1 MEEPSEGQGGM
12 VSTVMRIW
20 LRHDCLRP
28 ASWVS
33 LCLAVCAALAPVSE
47 SGVPLFGWGILTAAV
62 AIGMGEV
69 PASIPLWTFQVYARR
84 WVFGG
89 FTWSA
94 LAVTHG
100 VYWHIVRLLWPTAG
114 LVMGVAFMA
123 IFQPSYSVEQLPW
136 LIGGGWG
143 VIVLT
148 AGTLITFL
156 VSGFLIADAYSG
168 TLVTGWT
175 AITIVGWSF
184 AFLPPWLVWT
194 IPAVLFVGWI
204 CVGSVLLL
212 LATGVFSGDYT
223 ESFGSILLRNDSVA
237 GVPKEDVFSSIGFLG
252 ILPVRSQ
259 WRRSVRMIVIAI
271 LLVAMV
277 GWLLLTTSAIPRY
290 EFLASIVFGA
300 TAIPAA
306 SLLDGYKVVS
316 DWEYLMPC
324 RRRSRWL
331 ETLTTPN
338 RISQA
343 GIVLVS
349 YGAIILWPPLVV
361 SLAAVGSSGAG
372 SGLQAAIF
380 LAVIAVT
387 TLMACLILQ
396 RARARTE
403 TVFAVT
409 LTVWVIGVWSMVLVC
424 QSLS

>member
-1 MEEPSEGQGGM
+1 M

-20 LRHDCLRP
+20 LRHDRLRP

-33 LCLAVCAALAPVSE
+33 LCLAVCAALAPLSE
-47 SGVPLFGWGILTAAV
+47 SGFPLFGWGILTAAV

-69 PASIPLWTFQVYARR
+69 PASVPFWSFKVYVRR

-89 FTWSA
+89 FTRSA
-94 LAVTHG
+94 SVVTHA

-114 LVMGVAFMA
+114 LVMGVAFME
-123 IFQPSYSVEQLPW
+123 IFRPIYSVEQLSW
-136 LIGGGWG
+136 LIGGGWI
-143 VIVLT
+143 VIALT
-148 AGTLITFL
+148 AATLVTFL

-168 TLVTGWT
+168 TLVTGWS

-184 AFLPPWLVWT
+184 AFLPPWLVCT
-194 IPAVLFVGWI
+194 IPLVLFVCWI

-212 LATGVFSGDYT
+212 LAASVFSGGYT
-223 ESFGSILLRNDSVA
+223 ESFGSILLRNDSVS
-237 GVPKEDVFSSIGFLG
+237 GGPKEDVFSSIGFLG

-259 WRRSVRMIVIAI
+259 WRRSVRMVVIVI

-290 EFLASIVFGA
+290 EILASIVFGA
-300 TAIPAA
+300 IAIPTA

-316 DWEYLMPC
+316 DWEYLVPC
-324 RRRSRWL
+324 RRRSRWS
-331 ETLTTPN
+331 EILTTPN

-372 SGLQAAIF
+372 SGLQAASF
-380 LAVIAVT
+380 LAVIVVT
-387 TLMACLILQ
+387 TLMACLIFQ

-409 LTVWVIGVWSMVLVC
+409 LTVWVIGVWSLVLVC

>member
-1 MEEPSEGQGGM
+1 MQEPSESQGGM
-12 VSTVMRIW
+12 VSTVIRIW

-33 LCLAVCAALAPVSE
+33 LCLAFCAALAPLSE

-69 PASIPLWTFQVYARR
+69 PASVPLWSLQVYARR

-89 FTWSA
+89 FTRSASA
-94 LAVTHG
+94 LTHG
-100 VYWHIVRLLWPTAG
+100 VYWHILRLLWATAG
-114 LVMGVAFMA
+114 LVMGLAFTA
-123 IFQPSYSVEQLPW
+123 IFWPIYSAEQLPW
-136 LIGGGWG
+136 LISGGFI
-143 VIVLT
+143 VIALT
-148 AGTLITFL
+148 AGTLVTFL
-156 VSGFLIADAYSG
+156 VSGFMIADAYSG
-168 TLVTGWT
+168 ALVTGWI

-184 AFLPPWLVWT
+184 ALLPPWLVWT
-194 IPAVLFVGWI
+194 IPFVLFVGWI
-204 CVGSVLLL
+204 CVGCVLLL
-212 LATGVFSGDYT
+212 LAAGVFSGGYT
-223 ESFGSILLRNDSVA
+223 ESFGSILLRDDSGA
-237 GVPKEDVFSSIGFLG
+237 GGPKEDVFSSIGFLG

-277 GWLLLTTSAIPRY
+277 GWLLLTTSVNPRY

-300 TAIPAA
+300 IAIPAA

-316 DWEYLMPC
+316 DWEYLVPF
-324 RRRSRWL
+324 RKRFRWS

-361 SLAAVGSSGAG
+361 SLAAVGNSGAG

-387 TLMACLILQ
+387 TLVACLILQ

>member
-1 MEEPSEGQGGM
+1 
-12 VSTVMRIW
+12 
-20 LRHDCLRP
+20 
-28 ASWVS
+28 
-33 LCLAVCAALAPVSE
+33 
-47 SGVPLFGWGILTAAV
+47 
-62 AIGMGEV
+62 
-69 PASIPLWTFQVYARR
+69 
-84 WVFGG
+84 
-89 FTWSA
+89 
-94 LAVTHG
+94 
-100 VYWHIVRLLWPTAG
+100 
-114 LVMGVAFMA
+114 MGVAFME
-123 IFQPSYSVEQLPW
+123 IFRPIYSVEQLSW
-136 LIGGGWG
+136 LIGGGWV
-143 VIVLT
+143 VIALT
-148 AGTLITFL
+148 AATLVTFL

-168 TLVTGWT
+168 TLVTGWS

-184 AFLPPWLVWT
+184 AFLPPWLVCT
-194 IPAVLFVGWI
+194 IPLVLFVCWI

-212 LATGVFSGDYT
+212 LAASVFSGGYT
-223 ESFGSILLRNDSVA
+223 ESFGSILLRNDSVS
-237 GVPKEDVFSSIGFLG
+237 GGPKEDVFSSIGFLG

-259 WRRSVRMIVIAI
+259 WRRSVRMVVIVI

-290 EFLASIVFGA
+290 EILASIVFGA
-300 TAIPAA
+300 IAIPTA

-316 DWEYLMPC
+316 DWEYLVPC
-324 RRRSRWL
+324 RRRSRWS
-331 ETLTTPN
+331 EILTTPN

-372 SGLQAAIF
+372 SGLQAASF
-380 LAVIAVT
+380 LAVIVVT
-387 TLMACLILQ
+387 TLMACLIFQ